1 VVVRCIDVVA
11 LMPPM
16 HDASEKLFQDNV
28 KRIARMAGWQIFHAT
43 PKQVRPGVMV
53 SDGPGFPDLV
63 LVSTI
68 GRGII
73 YAELKTEQ
81 GRLSPI
87 QKQWGQN
94 ILANGGEYYVW
105 RPSQLEL
112 IAERLGRTAP

>member
-1 VVVRCIDVVA
+1 MVICSFVVVAI
-11 LMPPM
+11 MPPM
-16 HDASEKLFQDNV
+16 NDASERLFQDNV
-28 KRIARMAGWQIFHAT
+28 KRIAKMTGWQIFHAS
-43 PKQVRPGVMV
+43 PKQVRPGIMV

-73 YAELKTEQ
+73 WAELKTEQ

-112 IAERLGRTAP
+112 IAERLGRGAA